1 MNSVPDLGMS
11 QFTTLP
17 FSFENDVEL
26 CRNTPL
32 RQLEFCEAKLSR
44 DAGEARRQ
52 LETMRDIG
60 VRPVSFQPRVH
71 SLFPDSMAASPKE
84 PKERVQEMCN
94 GMDRFAEVFREPRMP
109 CVVIS
114 GVVPKGDVRGGERTF
129 KELLPGLC
137 DHAAKLGFTL
147 AYETI
152 HPVLVNNDTFTWKLD
167 DAIALVD
174 AVGREELGFVVD
186 TWHVYW
192 EPELAK
198 TLRSIAT
205 RVRVVHLSD
214 HPKEGPRQFLD
225 RLVLGTGAADFPAIF
240 KALDE
245 GGYKGPW
252 CIELLSDKSL
262 PDSLWKW
269 SSEELMA
276 ENREAFER
284 LWKEAERMK
293 S

>member
-1 MNSVPDLGMS
+1 MGPLPELGMS

-26 CRNTPL
+26 CKNTPL
-32 RQLEFCEAKLSR
+32 KHLEFCEARLSR
-44 DAGEARRQ
+44 DPREARGQ
-52 LETMRDIG
+52 LEKMREIG
-60 VRPVSFQPRVH
+60 VKPVSFQPRVH
-71 SLFPDSMAASPKE
+71 SLFPDSMAGSPSD
-84 PKERVQEMCN
+84 PKDRVQEMCN
-94 GMDRFAEVFREPRMP
+94 GMDRFAEVFQEPGMP
-109 CVVIS
+109 CVVIG
-114 GVVPKGDVRGGERTF
+114 GVVPKGDVRGGEKAF
-129 KELLPGLC
+129 KELLPRLC
-137 DHAAKLGFTL
+137 DHAAKHGFTM

-192 EPELAK
+192 EPGLAK
-198 TLRSIAT
+198 TLKQIAP

-214 HPKEGPRQFLD
+214 HPKEGPRIFLD
-225 RLVLGTGAADFPAIF
+225 RLVLGTGAADFPMIF

-262 PDSLWKW
+262 PDSLWNW
-269 SSEELMA
+269 SSEKLMA
-276 ENREAFER
+276 ENREAFGR
-284 LWKEAERMK
+284 LWKEAQGRK